1 MGKVKAKLR
10 GKVQGIKKGTSS
22 SNADRPAK
30 NANFRTRNTI
40 NRLNMYKNGG
50 SAIRNREGKIIKEAQ
65 YQEKLKS
72 GTQARV
78 EPNRKWFGNT
88 RVIGQESLQK
98 FQKELGAA
106 IKDPFK
112 VVLKTSKLPLSL
124 LDAKPMAGR
133 EKIHILDTESYAE
146 TFSSKRRRKRPNIQV
161 DNLNELGEKVEEKQ
175 SNYDVEKDEDLVKES
190 DGTQE
195 INRNPL
201 LNAGQSK
208 RIWGEL
214 YRVLDS
220 ADVVIQVLDARDP
233 QGTRCRHIERYLE
246 KEKPHKHLIFLLN
259 KVDLQPIS
267 VTRKWVQ
274 ILQKERPTLAFH
286 ASINKPFG
294 KGALISLLR
303 QFAILHKDK
312 KSISV
317 GFIGYPNVGK
327 SSVIN
332 TMKKKKV
339 CNVAPIPGETKVW
352 QFVAMTK
359 RVFLI
364 DCPGVVYSGQEHDE
378 TELVLR
384 GVCRV
389 ENITEPQIHIPEV
402 LKRAKHEHLA
412 RLYQITGWEED
423 ESGIDFLDRLARSRG
438 KLLKGGEPDFDGV
451 ARTVLRDWQY
461 GKIPYLTQPDENYES
476 KEKKPL
482 KEKPE
487 SETDAKKRQE
497 TAEKRK
503 EIESKLNVDQ
513 DLEAIK
519 TKDMDE
525 VEDYGQEVDGEEENN
540 ESEAEEEEDQE
551 EDNSQEERKAPVSEF
566 EIMQEKLKKAKMAM
580 ARGFLQRKQAVDR
593 NIARRE
599 KLESQ
604 VDLTKIVREIEK
616 EEKKEKVKE
625 EKMARFDDTEEKQNQ
640 EVETGDEPAAKKI
653 KVGTAKERRAA
664 ERAEKEQ
671 KGTNYY
677 STANVKNKNRN
688 KSKEIKSKLNAGR
701 NKKTQQRKHQQ

>member
-1 MGKVKAKLR
+1 
-10 GKVQGIKKGTSS
+10 
-22 SNADRPAK
+22 
-30 NANFRTRNTI
+30 
-40 NRLNMYKNGG
+40 
-50 SAIRNREGKIIKEAQ
+50 
-65 YQEKLKS
+65 
-72 GTQARV
+72 
-78 EPNRKWFGNT
+78 
-88 RVIGQESLQK
+88 
-98 FQKELGAA
+98 
-106 IKDPFK
+106 
-112 VVLKTSKLPLSL
+112 
-124 LDAKPMAGR
+124 MAGR
-133 EKIHILDTESYAE
+133 EKIHILDTESYSE

-161 DNLNELGEKVEEKQ
+161 ENLNELGEKVEEKQ
-175 SNYDVEKDEDLVKES
+175 SNYDIEKDEDLVKES

-195 INRNPL
+195 LNRNPL

-332 TMKKKKV
+332 TMRRKKV

-378 TELVLR
+378 TELILR

-389 ENITEPQIHIPEV
+389 ENITEPQVHVPEV

-423 ESGIDFLDRLARSRG
+423 DSGMDFLDRLARSRG

-476 KEKKPL
+476 KEKKAL
-482 KEKPE
+482 KEKTE
-487 SETDAKKRQE
+487 SEADLKKREE

-503 EIESKLNVDQ
+503 EIEAKLKVDQ
-513 DLEAIK
+513 DLEEIK
-519 TKDMDE
+519 TKNMDE
-525 VEDYGQEVDGEEENN
+525 VEDYGQDEDQDNE
-540 ESEAEEEEDQE
+540 ESEAEEDAEESSDL
-551 EDNSQEERKAPVSEF
+551 QEERKEPVTEF
-566 EIMQEKLKKAKMAM
+566 EIMQQKLRKAKVAM

-625 EKMARFDDTEEKQNQ
+625 EKMARFDDVEEKQNQ
-640 EVETGDEPAAKKI
+640 EADEEPAAKKA

-664 ERAEKEQ
+664 ERADKEQ